1 MFRIYNL
8 LLYLILLLSPF
19 IIIYRLIIKKED
31 LNRFKEKFCFFS
43 HKKPKN
49 KNVIW
54 FHGSSVGEIN
64 SIIPLIEKLERNE
77 NIDTILITSSTLS
90 SSKVLSKFKFKK
102 IIHQFFPIDTNY
114 FTNKFLDYWNPKLV
128 FFIESE
134 IWPNMITNIKK
145 RKISLILLNSR
156 LTKKTF
162 KRWIKFPNLSKSI
175 FNKFDLCLP
184 QNEQT
189 KKFLKILGCKKIKKI
204 GNIKFSETQKVTNVE
219 FDKNTKKFF
228 KSKKIWCAS
237 STHESE
243 EILCGLSHKKINKI
257 YDNLLTI
264 IIPRHINRISKIKKD
279 LESIGLK
286 VHIHSGRGKI
296 DKETDIY
303 LVNTYGETQS
313 FFNICKT
320 IFLGGSIVKHGGQ
333 NPLEPARFGCKI
345 IHGPNIEN
353 FKEVYELLKDKKI
366 SFKINNINQL
376 NNEITKSFKQ
386 KLNEEK
392 KVLNLRRYGV
402 KILNETLFEI
412 NKFIKN

>member
-1 MFRIYNL
+1 MFWIYNL

-114 FTNKFLDYWNPKLV
+114 FTKKFLDYWNPKLV

-134 IWPNMITNIKK
+134 IWPNMIINIKK

-162 KRWIKFPNLSKSI
+162 KRWVKFPNLSKSI

-204 GNIKFSETQKVTNVE
+204 GNIKFSETQKVTNIE
-219 FDKNTKKFF
+219 FDKNTKKIF

-237 STHESE
+237 STH
-243 EILCGLSHKKINKI
+243 N
-257 YDNLLTI
+257 
-264 IIPRHINRISKIKKD
+264 
-279 LESIGLK
+279 
-286 VHIHSGRGKI
+286 
-296 DKETDIY
+296 
-303 LVNTYGETQS
+303 
-313 FFNICKT
+313 
-320 IFLGGSIVKHGGQ
+320 
-333 NPLEPARFGCKI
+333 
-345 IHGPNIEN
+345 
-353 FKEVYELLKDKKI
+353 
-366 SFKINNINQL
+366 
-376 NNEITKSFKQ
+376 
-386 KLNEEK
+386 NEEK
-392 KVLNLRRYGV
+392 ICGLVHKRLKKSYNRVSH
-402 KILNETLFEI
+402 NEQECI
-412 NKFIKN
+412 QYN

>member
-1 MFRIYNL
+1 MFWIYNL
-8 LLYLILLLSPF
+8 LLYLILFLSPF

-77 NIDTILITSSTLS
+77 NIDIILITSSTLS

-114 FTNKFLDYWNPKLV
+114 FTKKFLDYWNPKLV

-134 IWPNMITNIKK
+134 IWPNMIINIKK

-204 GNIKFSETQKVTNVE
+204 GNIKFSETQKVTNIE
-219 FDKNTKKFF
+219 FDKNTKKIF

-243 EILCGLSHKKINKI
+243 EILCGLSHKKIKKI

-264 IIPRHINRISKIKKD
+264 IIPRHVNRISKIKKD
-279 LESIGLK
+279 LENIGLK
-286 VHIHSGRGKI
+286 VHIHSGRDKI

-353 FKEVYELLKDKKI
+353 FKEVYELLKDKRI

-376 NNEITKSFKQ
+376 NNEIIKSFKQ
-386 KLNEEK
+386 KSNEEK

-402 KILNETLFEI
+402 KILDETLFEI